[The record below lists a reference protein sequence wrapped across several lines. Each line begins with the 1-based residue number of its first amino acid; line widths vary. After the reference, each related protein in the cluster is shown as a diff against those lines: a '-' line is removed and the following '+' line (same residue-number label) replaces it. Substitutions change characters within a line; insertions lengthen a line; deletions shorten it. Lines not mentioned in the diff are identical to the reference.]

1 MAIALSRAD
10 RSGALAFALAL
21 AIGAAFGLHLVTDPD
36 VFLHAAVGKAI
47 WNDFR
52 TLGVAS
58 FHDVAPAKPYVADKW
73 LVQLAS
79 AAAASAGNSG
89 VMGMQIA
96 LTTLVAGAWFWMLR
110 RFGADAWIAL
120 AATALALVATAHRLE
135 PRPETLSHAL
145 LAIVAGLLAGRARP
159 RVLAGVLAAIAV
171 VWVNAHGY
179 FVNGLLAVVA
189 ALGAALVD
197 APPAALAKGRLQ
209 AVRHAALLLLL
220 MTAASLVHPQG
231 WRALIWPFQQIAEA
245 RANPVYAEAIGE
257 LKPTWQLLEGAS
269 AWHFALFPAALLA
282 GYVLAATKRGLAL
295 RSLAHAAFAL
305 PWLILPPDTS
315 TLWPH
320 RVTWALACAALVELV
335 PALREK
341 RTFAALLFAGFGVLA
356 MPAIRNVG
364 LIAPFALVL
373 LAPAWSRAWQAL
385 AARQER
391 MRAMVVVAS
400 LTLAVVATGARLLDH
415 LAPGTYRGPGWTG
428 WGVDARVFP
437 EESADFLL
445 AQALPTPILN
455 DFQSG
460 GYLLWRLPLGRR
472 VFIAGNTSL
481 YPIAFLEEYRR
492 DVMGA
497 DASLD
502 AVAARHDVKTV
513 ILAHAAMETPHLV
526 ARLAASPRFALVHV
540 DEAAAVWVRRD
551 HPEGAR
557 AIARQGEIDGA
568 RLAALVSDARS
579 TKAAPALPLARA
591 RLFPALN
598 AGVFLRAAG
607 RPNLAHEL
615 GEKLWP
621 HAPGALLAAFLAG
634 TADEG
639 GRLIE
644 EIPRLETIE
653 KAGDGS
659 AETRSWL
666 ARALFVRGAT
676 ALDRVLAMATTGG
689 ENPRKSGASSLL
701 DPAIADLS
709 RSRWLAPGEPGPAL
723 GLARARAASG
733 DDAGARALVRELLD
747 GPAREEVRRFVATD
761 PWLSRF
767 AQSEPGE

>member
-1 MAIALSRAD
+1 MAVSVTRSATGATIALA
-10 RSGALAFALAL
+10 AVLVM
-21 AIGAAFGLHLVTDPD
+21 GAAFGLHLVTDPD
-36 VFLHAAVGKAI
+36 VFLHAAVGKSI
-47 WNDFR
+47 WSDFR
-52 TLGVAS
+52 TLGAAS

-73 LVQLAS
+73 LAQLAS
-79 AAAASAGNSG
+79 AAAASAGDTG
-89 VMGMQIA
+89 LMGLQIA

-110 RFGADAWIAL
+110 RFDADPWMAL
-120 AATALALVATAHRLE
+120 AATALALVAAAHRLE
-135 PRPETLSHAL
+135 PRPETLSHAF
-145 LAIVAGLLAGRARP
+145 LAIVAGSIAGPARP
-159 RVLAGVLAAIAV
+159 RILAGALTAIAV

-179 FVNGLLAVVA
+179 FVNGFLALSA
-189 ALGAALVD
+189 AFGAALLD
-197 APPAALAKGRLQ
+197 APPAALAKGRLR
-209 AVRHAALLLLL
+209 AARHAALLLLL
-220 MTAASLVHPQG
+220 MMAASLVHPQG
-231 WRALIWPFQQIAEA
+231 WRALVWPFQQIAEA
-245 RANPVYAEAIGE
+245 RANPIYAEAIGE
-257 LKPTWQLLEGAS
+257 LKPTWELLEGAS

-282 GYVLAATKRGLAL
+282 GLALAAAKRGFAL
-295 RSLAHAAFAL
+295 RSLAHAAVAL
-305 PWLILPPDTS
+305 PWLLLPPDTS
-315 TLWPH
+315 ALWPH
-320 RVTWALACAALVELV
+320 RVTWALASAALVEVV

-364 LIAPFALVL
+364 LIAPFALAL
-373 LAPAWSRAWQAL
+373 LAPAWSQAWREL
-385 AARQER
+385 AAHRP
-391 MRAMVVVAS
+391 RARTIVVVAS
-400 LTLAVVATGARLLDH
+400 FALVASATGARLLDH

-445 AQALPTPILN
+445 AQALPAPILN

-460 GYLLWRLPLGRR
+460 GYLLWRLPVGGR

-481 YPIAFLEEYRR
+481 YPISFLEEYRR
-492 DVMGA
+492 DIVGV

-502 AVAARHDVKTV
+502 AVVARYGVNTV
-513 ILAHAAMETPHLV
+513 LLAHAAMETPHLV

-540 DEAAAVWVRRD
+540 DDAAAVWVRRD

-557 AIARQGEIDGA
+557 AIARLGEIDGA
-568 RLAALVSDARS
+568 RLAALVSDAR
-579 TKAAPALPLARA
+579 TAEAAPALPLARP

-598 AGVFLRAAG
+598 ARIFLRAAG
-607 RPNLAHEL
+607 RPDLAHEL

-634 TADEG
+634 TAEES

-653 KAGDGS
+653 TARGGT

-676 ALDRVLAMATTGG
+676 ALDRLLATTGG
-689 ENPRKSGASSLL
+689 GLRVETGAVEAL
-701 DPAIADLS
+701 DAAIADLS
-709 RSRWLAPGEPGPAL
+709 RSRRLAPGEPGPAL

-733 DDAGARALVRELLD
+733 DDAGAKALVRELLD
-747 GPAREEVRRFVATD
+747 GPAEEEVRRFVATD

-767 AQSEPGE
+767 VDLDARSE

>member
-1 MAIALSRAD
+1 MTRSATGATIALA
-10 RSGALAFALAL
+10 AVLV
-21 AIGAAFGLHLVTDPD
+21 IGAAFGLHLVTDPD

-47 WNDFR
+47 WNDFGS
-52 TLGVAS
+52 LGTAS

-79 AAAASAGNSG
+79 AAAASAGDTG
-89 VMGMQIA
+89 LMALQIV

-110 RFGADAWIAL
+110 RFDTDPWIAL
-120 AATALALVATAHRLE
+120 AATALALVAAAHRLE

-145 LAIVAGLLAGRARP
+145 LAVVAGLLAGPARP
-159 RVLAGVLAAIAV
+159 RVLAGALVAIAV

-189 ALGAALVD
+189 ALGAALLG
-197 APPAALAKGRLQ
+197 ASPAALIESRSKAAK
-209 AVRHAALLLLL
+209 HAALLLVL
-220 MTAASLVHPQG
+220 MTGASLVHPQG
-231 WRALIWPFQQIAEA
+231 WRALVWPFQQIAEA

-269 AWHFALFPAALLA
+269 AWHLALFPAALLA
-282 GYVLAATKRGLAL
+282 GLALATAKRGLAL
-295 RSLAHAAFAL
+295 RSLVHAAVAL

-320 RVTWALACAALVELV
+320 RVTWALACAALVEVV

-364 LIAPFALVL
+364 LVAPFALAL
-373 LAPAWSRAWQAL
+373 LAPAWSQAWREL
-385 AARQER
+385 AAHRP
-391 MRAMVVVAS
+391 RARTILVAAS
-400 LTLAVVATGARLLDH
+400 FAVAASATGARLLDH

-445 AQALPTPILN
+445 AQKLPAPILN

-460 GYLLWRLPLGRR
+460 GYLLWRLPVGGR

-497 DASLD
+497 HGSLD
-502 AVAARHDVKTV
+502 AVVARFGVSTV

-540 DEAAAVWVRRD
+540 DDAAAVWVRRD

-557 AIARQGEIDGA
+557 AIARLGEVDDP
-568 RLAALVSDARS
+568 RLAALVSDAH
-579 TKAAPALPLARA
+579 TAEVAPALPLARP

-598 AGVFLRAAG
+598 AGIFLRAHG
-607 RPNLAHEL
+607 RADLAHDL
-615 GEKLWP
+615 GEELWP

-634 TADEG
+634 TAEES

-644 EIPRLETIE
+644 ETPRLETIE
-653 KAGDGS
+653 RTGDGS
-659 AETRSWL
+659 VETRSWL

-676 ALDRVLAMATTGG
+676 ALDRALASTGG
-689 ENPRKSGASSLL
+689 EPPAESGAAAAL
-701 DPAIADLS
+701 DAVISDLS
-709 RSRWLAPGEPGPAL
+709 RSRQLAPGEPGPTL

-733 DDAGARALVRELLD
+733 DEAGARALVRELLD
-747 GPAREEVRRFVATD
+747 GPAKEEVRRFIATD
-761 PWLSRF
+761 PWLSRLVDLD
-767 AQSEPGE
+767 ARSE